1 MPDVKRVRVVK
12 REERSSAAPKQ
23 QPRPVRP
30 AGAERET
37 RNVINSW
44 VRDHRRRVEET
55 RVNYSNIL
63 GALGFALS
71 AAE

>member
-1 MPDVKRVRVVK
+1 MKRVRIVK
-12 REERSSAAPKQ
+12 RQERASAAPKPE
-23 QPRPVRP
+23 PRPARP

-55 RVNYSNIL
+55 RANYSNIL

-71 AAE
+71 AAK